1 MVSNLSHHAV
11 SADRHPWTPRWT
23 WPSSTAARRR
33 AFCSALPE
41 QLNAESTL
49 GTEAADPLIRSGWA
63 GQAQGAVVG
72 AATGLFVSAVS
83 TACFQLGLYEGAAVQ
98 AEAGS
103 TQAHGEQGT
112 HQQDLFEA

>member
-1 MVSNLSHHAV
+1 MKLSPAV
-11 SADRHPWTPRWT
+11 TEIFQARTMNFFGSAMPVL
-23 WPSSTAARRR
+23 SAAM
-33 AFCSALPE
+33 
-41 QLNAESTL
+41 
-49 GTEAADPLIRSGWA
+49 AAGGFIA

-72 AATGLFVSAVS
+72 ALTGLFVSAVS

-103 TQAHGEQGT
+103 TQAHGEPGT